1 MPALK
6 HDHAIVIGGSIAGCL
21 TAEVLSRHFTAVTI
35 IEKGDFDDDTGERQS
50 IPQEKHTHV
59 LLLEGQRLME
69 QIFPGLT
76 EDLTRAGAIAAD
88 LINDVRWFQ
97 YGLWK
102 KQYASELHSAF
113 FSRRLL
119 DNAFRRRIRRN
130 SKIDV
135 RSNTA
140 VTDLIMSRANGRPS
154 IAGLRISPPDGSI
167 ATLRGALVVDASGR
181 GSRTA
186 NWLSAAGFDEPQ
198 QMVVKTNL
206 GYASRIYRRRPEHR
220 DWPAVV
226 IWPTPP
232 EQTRIGLMLPIE
244 EDRWMVSAGGWFG
257 SFPKPD
263 PDEFDEFMRTL
274 PVPDIYER
282 IRDAEPA
289 TGLSGFRMPGSRWNR
304 FDRLGDFPDG
314 LIVVGDALC
323 SINPFFGQGMTL
335 CAKQA
340 HALARHIPRWL
351 AARCSTREIQS
362 QFVALIRPSWNMA
375 TSEDMRFPQTEG
387 ERTLLTRIMHWY
399 GAGVA
404 RVSASNRRARQ
415 AQLEVIHMSKSPNHL
430 LHPSIFARII
440 VDSMTAAK

>member
-102 KQYASELHSAF
+102 KQYASELHSTF

-140 VTDLIMSRANGRPS
+140 VTDLIMSRANGRP
-154 IAGLRISPPDGSI
+154 
-167 ATLRGALVVDASGR
+167 
-181 GSRTA
+181 
-186 NWLSAAGFDEPQ
+186 
-198 QMVVKTNL
+198 
-206 GYASRIYRRRPEHR
+206 
-220 DWPAVV
+220 
-226 IWPTPP
+226 
-232 EQTRIGLMLPIE
+232 
-244 EDRWMVSAGGWFG
+244 
-257 SFPKPD
+257 
-263 PDEFDEFMRTL
+263 
-274 PVPDIYER
+274 
-282 IRDAEPA
+282 
-289 TGLSGFRMPGSRWNR
+289 
-304 FDRLGDFPDG
+304 
-314 LIVVGDALC
+314 
-323 SINPFFGQGMTL
+323 
-335 CAKQA
+335 
-340 HALARHIPRWL
+340 
-351 AARCSTREIQS
+351 
-362 QFVALIRPSWNMA
+362 
-375 TSEDMRFPQTEG
+375 
-387 ERTLLTRIMHWY
+387 
-399 GAGVA
+399 
-404 RVSASNRRARQ
+404 
-415 AQLEVIHMSKSPNHL
+415 
-430 LHPSIFARII
+430 
-440 VDSMTAAK
+440 